1 MLLIGMQVCHTTSM
15 QLRKYRWSKY
25 YESAEEELVGLL
37 ASKKI
42 DAERWTAESNESF
55 TPHSHALDK
64 TLWCADGSII
74 FIVEGKKFSLQP
86 GDTLELP
93 ANTAHEAAAGMFG
106 AVCYESPVAKQ
117 NPSVP
122 A

>member
-1 MLLIGMQVCHTTSM
+1 MH
-15 QLRKYRWSKY
+15 LRKYRWSKY
-25 YESAEEELVGLL
+25 YESAEEELVELL
-37 ASKKI
+37 AAKKI
-42 DAERWTAESNESF
+42 NAERWTAEGNESF
-55 TPHSHALDK
+55 APHSHALDK

-74 FIVEGKKFSLQP
+74 FTIEDKKFSLQP

-93 ANTAHEAAAGMFG
+93 ANTIHEATAGMFG
-106 AVCYESPVAKQ
+106 AVCYESPLIKL

>member
-1 MLLIGMQVCHTTSM
+1 MQI
-15 QLRKYRWSKY
+15 RKYRWSKH
-25 YESAEEELVGLL
+25 YESAEEELIDLL
-37 ASKKI
+37 AARKI
-42 DAERWTAESNESF
+42 AAERWTAGGNESF
-55 TPHSHALDK
+55 APHRHALDK

-74 FIVEGKKFSLQP
+74 FMAAGKKFSLQP

-93 ANTAHEAAAGMFG
+93 ANTVHEATAGMFG
-106 AVCYESPVAKQ
+106 AVCYESPETKL

>member
-1 MLLIGMQVCHTTSM
+1 MMPAGPQVCHTTPM
-15 QLRKYRWSKY
+15 QLRKYRWSKH
-25 YESAEEELVGLL
+25 YESAEEELVALL
-37 ASKKI
+37 DAKKI
-42 DAERWTAESNESF
+42 DAERWTAEGNESF
-55 TPHSHALDK
+55 APHRHTLDK

-74 FIVEGKKFSLQP
+74 FMIEGKKFSLQP

-93 ANTAHEAAAGMFG
+93 ADTVHEATAGMFG
-106 AVCYESPVAKQ
+106 AVCYESPVTTL